1 MGRSTEGGDGQRDH
15 GLEQELAGAVTTR
28 CQRFF
33 GTRDAVDLRSWR
45 VLSGSDGSIGAEGV
59 RGLSGLEISP
69 DLVGS
74 EGSGAL
80 GLDASSSLKLEY
92 AEALRAGSAEGGF
105 SVSMALSRIV
115 RTVSFGGRNVQHVSE
130 AAALGVYLL
139 PVSKAHGVRGAEGPF
154 WGPEALRLS
163 GVQVSKALRSPRCS
177 RFGAKPLAGLRT
189 RWWAGFRGRGMEG
202 SVELEVLKALRV
214 SQRVDGFGTG
224 GAEALR
230 SGGTKSFGAEASAA
244 QKRVLRRLKS
254 SSRSAVSFPSGSEI
268 VRLLVAKALE
278 ANRSE

>member
-1 MGRSTEGGDGQRDH
+1 
-15 GLEQELAGAVTTR
+15 
-28 CQRFF
+28 
-33 GTRDAVDLRSWR
+33 
-45 VLSGSDGSIGAEGV
+45 
-59 RGLSGLEISP
+59 
-69 DLVGS
+69 
-74 EGSGAL
+74 
-80 GLDASSSLKLEY
+80 
-92 AEALRAGSAEGGF
+92 
-105 SVSMALSRIV
+105 
-115 RTVSFGGRNVQHVSE
+115 
-130 AAALGVYLL
+130 
-139 PVSKAHGVRGAEGPF
+139 
-154 WGPEALRLS
+154 
-163 GVQVSKALRSPRCS
+163 
-177 RFGAKPLAGLRT
+177 
-189 RWWAGFRGRGMEG
+189 MEG